1 MLFSIIVPM
10 YNSEKSIRNCIDSIL
25 SQTFSDFEIIIIND
39 GSTDESL
46 YLIEKYA
53 QTDPRI
59 KIYSFSN
66 SGVSI
71 SRQRGVTLS
80 SGEYILFVD
89 SDDTINPELLEKLYF
104 NICQLNSPDIIR
116 YQCKLINDV
125 PYKDHQRYNFN
136 DSLYIVSSGIQTLK
150 MWSLFGKKYAVYWLF
165 AFRRSVFS
173 NILYFP
179 NLKCYE
185 DIALIPI
192 LIAKSRKV
200 VGIGYIGYNYTY
212 NNSTSITNTSNE
224 LAEKSRAIDFV
235 KAYNYAIKNIQNID
249 NLSISDFAFFIEDY
263 NRRLRD
269 KFNSLSPMLK
279 EELYEM
285 YNI

>member
-10 YNSEKSIRNCIDSIL
+10 YNSAKSIRNCIDSIL

-46 YLIEKYA
+46 CIIEKYA

-59 KIYSFSN
+59 KLYSFSN

-104 NICQLNSPDIIR
+104 NICQLSSPDIIR

-136 DSLYIVSSGIQTLK
+136 DSLYIVYSGIQTLK

-179 NLKCYE
+179 NLKCHE

-192 LIAKSRKV
+192 LIAKSQKV
-200 VGIGYIGYNYTY
+200 VGIDYIGYNYTY
-212 NNSTSITNTSNE
+212 DNSTSITNTSDE
-224 LAEKSRAIDFV
+224 LAERSRAIDFV

-269 KFNSLSPMLK
+269 KFNSLSPTLR

>member
-39 GSTDESL
+39 GSSDESL

>member
-104 NICQLNSPDIIR
+104 NICQLSSPDIIR

-179 NLKCYE
+179 NF
-185 DIALIPI
+185 
-192 LIAKSRKV
+192 R
-200 VGIGYIGYNYTY
+200 
-212 NNSTSITNTSNE
+212 
-224 LAEKSRAIDFV
+224 
-235 KAYNYAIKNIQNID
+235 
-249 NLSISDFAFFIEDY
+249 
-263 NRRLRD
+263 
-269 KFNSLSPMLK
+269 
-279 EELYEM
+279 
-285 YNI
+285 

>member
-46 YLIEKYA
+46 CLIEKYA

-89 SDDTINPELLEKLYF
+89 SDDTINPELLEKLYL

-150 MWSLFGKKYAVYWLF
+150 MWSLFGKKYGVYWLF